1 MKVLI
6 IFGTT
11 EGQTRKIAERM
22 ETQVRERGHEVE
34 LLDASKNSSSIKFE
48 EFGAFIVAASVH
60 QKHHQT
66 SITDFAFAH
75 HELLNGK
82 PSALVSVS
90 LSAALEGH
98 GPDAQ
103 SYVDSFVLATK
114 WQPAATLLIG
124 GAVRYTEYDFFQEQ
138 FVKFVVMKGGG
149 ADTEGDH
156 EFTDWEALAEFVDGF
171 LESAS

>member
-1 MKVLI
+1 M
-6 IFGTT
+6 
-11 EGQTRKIAERM
+11 
-22 ETQVRERGHEVE
+22 
-34 LLDASKNSSSIKFE
+34 
-48 EFGAFIVAASVH
+48 
-60 QKHHQT
+60 
-66 SITDFAFAH
+66 
-75 HELLNGK
+75 
-82 PSALVSVS
+82 
-90 LSAALEGH
+90 
-98 GPDAQ
+98 
-103 SYVDSFVLATK
+103 DSFVLATK